1 MAKAKKRVIAL
12 NDISASKADEQ
23 HIKNRK
29 RVCGKLSSHFVM
41 LLRLK
46 MAIDCFCQFWAGSTA
61 RRVPWQ
67 AAAAAGD
74 VTLP

>member
-1 MAKAKKRVIAL
+1 
-12 NDISASKADEQ
+12 
-23 HIKNRK
+23 
-29 RVCGKLSSHFVM
+29 M